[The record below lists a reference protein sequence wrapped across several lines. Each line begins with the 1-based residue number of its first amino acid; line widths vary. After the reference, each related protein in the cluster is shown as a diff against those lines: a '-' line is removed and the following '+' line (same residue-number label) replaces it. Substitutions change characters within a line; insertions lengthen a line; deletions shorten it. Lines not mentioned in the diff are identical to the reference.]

1 MDSLALIARYEA
13 ILREKKIPKMTM
25 YKACGISDAAVS
37 QWRRGKT
44 IPAMRSIERIAAYLD
59 VTPEYL
65 LTGEDAKK
73 APVLTDQD
81 RRDIAQDLERIMEA
95 LDVANDLRFN
105 GDPLSGEARE
115 SIRAAIKLGL
125 EAAKAINKEWFAENQ
140 GRQGQTAA
148 ESETPR

>member
-1 MDSLALIARYEA
+1 MDTLALIARYEA

-25 YKACGISDAAVS
+25 YRECGISDAAVS

-44 IPAMRSIERIAAYLD
+44 VPAMKSIERIAAYLN

-73 APVLTDQD
+73 APVLTDRD
-81 RRDIAQDLERIMEA
+81 RRDIARDLERIMEA
-95 LDVANDLRFN
+95 LDIAADLQFD

-125 EAAKAINKEWFAENQ
+125 EAAKAINKERFIPNPYTE
-140 GRQGQTAA
+140 G
-148 ESETPR
+148 

>member
-37 QWRRGKT
+37 QWRKGKT
-44 IPAMRSIERIAAYLD
+44 MPAMKSIERIAAYLD

-73 APVLTDQD
+73 APVLTDRD
-81 RRDIAQDLERIMEA
+81 RRDIAWDLERIMEA
-95 LDVANDLRFN
+95 LDTANDLRFD

-115 SIRAAIKLGL
+115 SVRAAIKLGL
-125 EAAKAINKEWFAENQ
+125 EAAKAINKE
-140 GRQGQTAA
+140 RLGQNPHTKG
-148 ESETPR
+148 